1 MSVFKDAKLT
11 LITDDG
17 TELNADVTPEKL
29 AAIVRSCGSTAK
41 EDAVRKVMTITAE
54 KNHRKSER
62 RKKLGLV
69 PGKAYCVADIPE
81 SYFIECWK
89 DDELERFIG
98 SLPFDQVKD
107 LQAIMYLGRGDY
119 DTFNEARGDLERFGW
134 GDKQVEVNQI
144 AEKSPILE
152 TYLNNGLSRMR
163 KRDWASYSIAQED
176 VEQ

>member
-17 TELNADVTPEKL
+17 TELNVDV
-29 AAIVRSCGSTAK
+29 
-41 EDAVRKVMTITAE
+41 
-54 KNHRKSER
+54 
-62 RKKLGLV
+62 
-69 PGKAYCVADIPE
+69 
-81 SYFIECWK
+81 
-89 DDELERFIG
+89 
-98 SLPFDQVKD
+98 
-107 LQAIMYLGRGDY
+107 
-119 DTFNEARGDLERFGW
+119 
-134 GDKQVEVNQI
+134 QVEVNQI

>member
-1 MSVFKDAKLT
+1 
-11 LITDDG
+11 
-17 TELNADVTPEKL
+17 
-29 AAIVRSCGSTAK
+29 
-41 EDAVRKVMTITAE
+41 MTITAE

-119 DTFNEARGDLERFGW
+119 DTFNEARGDLERVGW
-134 GDKQVEVNQI
+134 GDKQVRVNQI

>member
-1 MSVFKDAKLT
+1 M
-11 LITDDG
+11 
-17 TELNADVTPEKL
+17 
-29 AAIVRSCGSTAK
+29 
-41 EDAVRKVMTITAE
+41 
-54 KNHRKSER
+54 
-62 RKKLGLV
+62 
-69 PGKAYCVADIPE
+69 
-81 SYFIECWK
+81 
-89 DDELERFIG
+89 
-98 SLPFDQVKD
+98 PFDQVKD

-134 GDKQVEVNQI
+134 GDKQVEVKQI